1 MYVCRNGLFSIERRF
16 IMLRNEKMKTKE
28 QLKIMSE
35 RKNEEKTDL
44 YRLITKMITDE
55 NENVG
60 NEKCKYMQLL
70 EFFVILILEN
80 C

>member
-1 MYVCRNGLFSIERRF
+1 MYVCRYGLISIERRF

-44 YRLITKMITDE
+44 YRLITEE

-70 EFFVILILEN
+70 EFFVILILEI